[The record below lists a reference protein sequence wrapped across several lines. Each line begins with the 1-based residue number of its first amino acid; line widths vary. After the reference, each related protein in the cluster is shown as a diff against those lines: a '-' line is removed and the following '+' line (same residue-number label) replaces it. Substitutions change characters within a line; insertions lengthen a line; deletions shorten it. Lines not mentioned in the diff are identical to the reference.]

1 MDFLYHLFFT
11 PSITQSLFVLTLTI
25 AAGIFLA
32 DKLKIKSFSL
42 GVTWILFMGILLS
55 HFGMRLEPHVES
67 FAKDFGLILFVY
79 SIGLQVGPSFFSSF
93 GKGGLKLN
101 MLATAIVGL
110 AVLTTFC
117 IHWITG
123 TDIATMVG
131 VLSGAVTN
139 TPGLGAAQQ
148 AWFDMFGSPNPD
160 IATGYAV
167 AYPLGVVGI
176 ILSMMIIRWIF
187 RINLHKEESKLK
199 ANDSENDNPT
209 TAWDIRVTNQSVDG
223 ETVYEVQKTL
233 GIQMVV
239 SRIIRKDGSEEVA
252 DSQSII
258 SVGDTIRVIAE
269 KDKERTL
276 HLLGEIQGTEKH
288 EEQKKN
294 VKGLVS
300 QRIIMTKAELN
311 GKKIGSLN
319 IRSDHHVN
327 ITRVTRAGI
336 DLLATPELVLQLGD
350 RIMVVGDQEDVKR
363 VANIF
368 GNTPARLDIPNLMPI
383 FLGIALGV
391 VVGTL
396 PIAIPGLSQPFKLGL
411 AGGSLIVAILIGR
424 FGPYYHLVTF
434 TTTSANKM
442 LRELGISLF
451 LAAVG
456 LGAGQSFIPTIMD
469 GGYMWILYGVI
480 ITMLPLLIVGVIA
493 RMAMK
498 IDYFTLMGLIAGS
511 TTDPPAL
518 AYAGASSPNNDQAS
532 VAYATVYPLTMFLRV
547 MCGQLIILLCC

>member
-1 MDFLYHLFFT
+1 MDFLYNLFFT

-25 AAGIFLA
+25 ASGIFLA

-101 MLATAIVGL
+101 MMAASIVLLGVVTA
-110 AVLTTFC
+110 FC

-123 TDIATMVG
+123 TDMATMVG

-148 AWFDMFGSPNPD
+148 AWFDMFGSTNPD

-176 ILSMMIIRWIF
+176 ILSMMLIRWIF
-187 RINLHKEESKLK
+187 RINLKKEEEKLRQPGDE
-199 ANDSENDNPT
+199 ATQAT
-209 TAWDIRVTNQSVDG
+209 TWDIRVKNPAVDG
-223 ETVYEVQKTL
+223 ETVV
-233 GIQMVV
+233 GIQKILGFQMVI
-239 SRIIRKDGSEEVA
+239 SRVIRADGAEEVA
-252 DSQSII
+252 NTDSTIHLD
-258 SVGDTIRVIAE
+258 DTIRVIAE

-276 HLLGEIQGTEKH
+276 HLLGEIEGVVKPKQ
-288 EEQKKN
+288 QN

-300 QRIIMTKAELN
+300 QRIVMTKEELN
-311 GKKIGSLN
+311 GKKIGSLS
-319 IRSDHHVN
+319 IRSSYNVN
-327 ITRVTRAGI
+327 ITRVSRAGV
-336 DLLATPELVLQLGD
+336 DLLATPDLVLQLGD
-350 RIMVVGDQEDVKR
+350 RIMVVGDKEDVAR
-363 VANIF
+363 VATIF
-368 GNTPARLDIPNLMPI
+368 GNTPGRLDIPNLMPI

-391 VVGTL
+391 ILGTL
-396 PIAIPGLSQPFKLGL
+396 PFAIPGLSQPFKLGL

-456 LGAGQSFIPTIMD
+456 LGAGQTFIPTIMA
-469 GGYMWILYGVI
+469 GGYWWILYGVI
-480 ITMLPLLIVGVIA
+480 ITMLPLMLVGVFA
-493 RMAMK
+493 RLVTK
-498 IDYFTLMGLIAGS
+498 TDYFTLMGLIAGS

-518 AYAGASSPNNDQAS
+518 AYAGATSPNNDQAS